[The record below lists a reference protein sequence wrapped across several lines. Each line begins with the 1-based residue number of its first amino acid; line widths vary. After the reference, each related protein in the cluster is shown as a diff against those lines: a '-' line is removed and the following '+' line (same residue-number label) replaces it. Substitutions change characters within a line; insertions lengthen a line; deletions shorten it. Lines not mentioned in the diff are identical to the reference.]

1 MEGGP
6 RAGRAVRPARAAAA
20 LLAAVCLSAC
30 TSLQVASPQSVT
42 PVAVDAGR
50 AAQLISAYRAENGL
64 GRVTV
69 DSRLNRAA
77 ADYARA
83 MGREGR
89 VSHRIG
95 GSLGR
100 RVTASGYDWGVA
112 AENLASGQ
120 SDIAS
125 ALDGWKRSAP
135 HRQNLLNAQVTS
147 IGIAAVSASGG
158 GKSRNY
164 WALILAA
171 PRPEPV
177 LAGPFALGFAR

>member
-1 MEGGP
+1 MCKEE
-6 RAGRAVRPARAAAA
+6 RRGRAHLAAAA
-20 LLAAVCLSAC
+20 FLLAGIGLSAC
-30 TSLQVASPQSVT
+30 SSINLKPAGPVT
-42 PVAVDAGR
+42 PIAVDAGR
-50 AAQLISAYRAENGL
+50 AAQLISAYRAGNGL

-83 MGREGR
+83 MGREDR

-112 AENLASGQ
+112 AENLAAGQ
-120 SDIAS
+120 PDLAA
-125 ALDGWKRSAP
+125 ALDGWKRSAQ
-135 HRQNLLNAQVTS
+135 HRQNLLSPQVTS
-147 IGIAAVSASGG
+147 IGIAAVATSAGS
-158 GKSRNY
+158 KNRNY

-177 LAGPFALGFAR
+177 RAGPFALGFGR